1 MSEEKSKLE
10 TAEARAIE
18 AEANMKQAAQ
28 IGKELLEKLTES
40 ESAKNELEQNIHS
53 LRFDLTSVRANE
65 KALYEEINGK
75 IIFFQILWRSKVTNF
90 RIHSL
95 LNYFFRF
102 EPAVS

>member
-53 LRFDLTSVRANE
+53 LKFDLTSVRANE

-90 RIHSL
+90 RNHSL
-95 LNYFFRF
+95 LNYFF
-102 EPAVS
+102 